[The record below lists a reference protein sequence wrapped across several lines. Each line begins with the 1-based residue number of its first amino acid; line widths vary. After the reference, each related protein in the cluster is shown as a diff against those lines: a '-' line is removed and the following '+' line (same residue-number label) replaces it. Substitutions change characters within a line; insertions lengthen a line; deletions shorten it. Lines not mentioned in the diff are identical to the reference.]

1 VARYPNGAPV
11 RVSTTVRDL
20 TGALVNPGG
29 ITLTVQ
35 KPDGTTLP
43 YPAPVNDGTGL
54 FHQDINALD
63 LTANGHYQYSWV
75 STGVG
80 AGVAVGTFDVF
91 DPLEVTVLSLQDGKD
106 MLNIP
111 QATTTYDSELA
122 AWIASIQSSLERY
135 TGGPVINR
143 QVTERAEV
151 TAGYTAICL
160 RQRPVVSVAS
170 ITPDSGAALTITDLK
185 IDGNAG
191 VLRRAMGLPFYVVVT
206 GGPPWVTVAYT
217 AGWGTSVPPAFNS
230 FARIVLD
237 HMWATQRGPA
247 SLPMGSEETV
257 AVPGFGFA
265 IPHRAAELLNGSY
278 QGIPF
283 VSEAF
288 L

>member
-1 VARYPNGAPV
+1 MARYPNGAPV

-91 DPLEVTVLSLQDGKD
+91 DPFEPTVLAIQDAKD

-111 QATTTYDSELA
+111 QSTVTYDSEIA
-122 AWIASIQSSLERY
+122 AWVASIQTSLERY
-135 TGGPVINR
+135 TGGPVITR
-143 QVTERAEV
+143 PVTERAEA
-151 TAGYTAICL
+151 TAGYTALCL
-160 RQRPVVSVAS
+160 RQRPVVAVTS
-170 ITPDSGAALTITDLK
+170 ITPDTGAAVGLTDLK
-185 IDGNAG
+185 IDANAG
-191 VLRRAMGLPFYVVVT
+191 VIRRALGLPFYATGPWFTVT
-206 GGPPWVTVAYT
+206 YT
-217 AGWGTSVPPAFNS
+217 AGWGTAVPAAFNA

-237 HMWATQRGPA
+237 HLWATQRGPA
-247 SLPMGSEETV
+247 MMPMGSEETV

-265 IPHRAAELLNGSY
+265 IPHRAAELLNGSLN
-278 QGIPF
+278 GVPF
-283 VSEAF
+283 TSEAF
-288 L
+288 V